1 MRPYLA
7 PAPRRPVEQG
17 PVPTFSVVIAAFQ
30 VADLAPSAV
39 ASALAQTVPPHEV
52 IVCDDGST
60 DELELALAPFRDRIV
75 YLRTE
80 NRGEASAKN
89 TAARAASGDFVAIL
103 DADDVYLPERLEA
116 LGELTSARP
125 DLDIVTT
132 DAYLEVEGR
141 IIRRC
146 YEIDWPFEVADQR
159 RAILERN
166 FVFGLAAVRR
176 ERLLGAGG
184 FDESLRWAT
193 DWDCW
198 LRLILEG
205 GQAGSVVE
213 PLARYRL
220 REQSLSANRTR
231 LVEGRVTTLRKARG
245 NSSLRPDERPTLARS
260 LARQEGELAFLR
272 ACDAL
277 LAADPAARR
286 HCLALVSGRNIP
298 AGVRLRGAVA
308 GLAPALARRWLRR
321 RRGAIWVGAAGVRVM
336 KT

>member
-7 PAPRRPVEQG
+7 PEPQRPVERG

-39 ASALAQTVPPHEV
+39 ASALVQTLPPHEV

-60 DELELALAPFRDRIV
+60 DNLELGLAPFRDRIV
-75 YLRTE
+75 YVRQE

-89 TAARAASGDFVAIL
+89 TAARVASGDFVAIL

-116 LGELTSARP
+116 LGELASARP

-132 DAYLEVEGR
+132 DAYLEVDGEVV
-141 IIRRC
+141 RRC
-146 YEIDWPFEVADQR
+146 YETAWPFEVADQR

-166 FVFGLAAVRR
+166 FIFGLAAVRR
-176 ERLLGAGG
+176 ESLLAAGG
-184 FDESLRWAT
+184 FDESLRWAM

-198 LRLILEG
+198 LRLILDG
-205 GQAGSVVE
+205 AQAGTVLE

-220 REQSLSANRTR
+220 RERSLSADRTH
-231 LVEGRVTTLRKARG
+231 LVEGRVSTLRKA
-245 NSSLRPDERPTLARS
+245 LRNASVRPEERPTLARS
-260 LARQEGELAFLR
+260 LARQESELAFLE

-277 LAADPAARR
+277 LAGDPAARR
-286 HCLALVSGRNIP
+286 YCLALATGRNFS
-298 AGVRLRGAVA
+298 AGIRLRGAAA
-308 GLAPALARRWLRR
+308 GLAPGLARRWLRR
-321 RRGAIWVGAAGVRVM
+321 RRGAAWIGAAGVRVM
-336 KT
+336 RR